1 MLATWLCFIAA
12 ALPPDQI
19 LVSTDLVA
27 TLENALLVDARPAEA
42 FATEHLP
49 GAANLDVESLSET
62 RRGVVGL
69 LKLPEELR
77 KLLAAA
83 GLSPA
88 RHIVVYSGMQQAAD
102 VKAATRLFW
111 MLENCGYPRVSLLNG
126 GFAKW
131 KAEGK
136 PVETGPSKVVALD
149 VESIDLNKFNA
160 TRADRADVLQLI
172 EHHTGTLLD
181 LRVPEEYAGIS
192 KKDFVDT
199 AGHIPSAQSC
209 PAGDFVQ
216 GPYFEFKT
224 AGDLAKVL
232 GEVDLKKG
240 GP

>member
-1 MLATWLCFIAA
+1 
-12 ALPPDQI
+12 
-19 LVSTDLVA
+19 
-27 TLENALLVDARPAEA
+27 
-42 FATEHLP
+42 
-49 GAANLDVESLSET
+49 
-62 RRGVVGL
+62 GL
-69 LKLPEELR
+69 LKLPKELR
-77 KLLAAA
+77 KLLAEA
-83 GLSPA
+83 GVGPA
-88 RHIVVYSGMQQAAD
+88 RHIVVYSGMQEAAD

-111 MLENCGYPRVSLLNG
+111 ILENCGYPRVSLLNG

-136 PVETGPSKVVALD
+136 PVEKGASKVTAID

-160 TRADRADVLQLI
+160 TLAERADVLRLI

-199 AGHIPSAQSC
+199 AGHIPRAQSC

-232 GEVDLKKG
+232 GEVELKPG
-240 GP
+240 GPVVTYCNTGRDATIGYFGLRLQGIDKVKVYDGSMVEWSKQPAVKVEDPR